1 MTNAEGKSKL
11 IYGAVDNFLTRFAV
25 YGVIKMI
32 GVGNRRCFMK
42 SRSILILLVGLPV
55 FIFVLTASGTFAY
68 TSGIPDTST
77 PSLINPFDFFKN
89 DALKNAAQNIGVGTT
104 VPSLKLLN
112 TKNLSF
118 SDIPGSLKAIGVLAI
133 NLFLIVIQ
141 AVAAIL
147 KGLLP
152 FLSR

>member
-1 MTNAEGKSKL
+1 MKSKL
-11 IYGAVDNFLTRFAV
+11 IF
-25 YGVIKMI
+25 
-32 GVGNRRCFMK
+32 
-42 SRSILILLVGLPV
+42 ILLVGLPV

-68 TSGIPDTST
+68 TSGTPDTSV

-89 DALKNAAQNIGVGTT
+89 DALKNAAQNTGISTT
-104 VPSLKLLN
+104 VPNLPSFNLLD

-118 SDIPGSLKAIGVLAI
+118 SDIPGSLKAIAVLAI

-152 FLSR
+152 FLSK

>member
-1 MTNAEGKSKL
+1 
-11 IYGAVDNFLTRFAV
+11 
-25 YGVIKMI
+25 
-32 GVGNRRCFMK
+32 MK
-42 SRSILILLVGLPV
+42 NKSILIFLVGLPV
-55 FIFVLTASGTFAY
+55 FIFILTTPSTFAY
-68 TSGIPDTST
+68 TSGTPDTSG

-104 VPSLKLLN
+104 VPSLQLLN

-118 SDIPGSLKAIGVLAI
+118 SDIPSSLKAIGVLAI

-147 KGLLP
+147 RGLLP
-152 FLSR
+152 FLSK